1 MTTINHVQFLTKY
14 CNTLTDK
21 PVSKHYRINL
31 DLDDLNK
38 ARYPRMTQRATKRVP
53 VLFMWCDRGQ
63 EAFVNV
69 DLFQTTTNYSSFI
82 SLWLKMSFHR
92 IFFSFKLTLS
102 CLKSTQQTLWK
113 ASNAFLF
120 RTQHECDVTMYR

>member
-1 MTTINHVQFLTKY
+1 MFGIVAFAKEKRLTFDNYKSRSIF
-14 CNTLTDK
+14 N
-21 PVSKHYRINL
+21 KHYRINL

-92 IFFSFKLTLS
+92 FFFSFKLTLS
-102 CLKSTQQTLWK
+102 CLKST
-113 ASNAFLF
+113 
-120 RTQHECDVTMYR
+120 

>member
-1 MTTINHVQFLTKY
+1 MGVPKGKTVLTPINHVQFLTKY

-31 DLDDLNK
+31 DLEDLNK
-38 ARYPRMTQRATKRVP
+38 ARYPQMTQRATKRVP

-92 IFFSFKLTLS
+92 IFFLLS
-102 CLKSTQQTLWK
+102 LLSL
-113 ASNAFLF
+113 
-120 RTQHECDVTMYR
+120 V

>member
-1 MTTINHVQFLTKY
+1 MAFAKEKRLTFDNYKRRTFFFKKSS
-14 CNTLTDK
+14 NTVTDK

-53 VLFMWCDRGQ
+53 VLFMWCDRAQ

-92 IFFSFKLTLS
+92 IFFPFKLTLS
-102 CLKSTQQTLWK
+102 GLKST
-113 ASNAFLF
+113 
-120 RTQHECDVTMYR
+120 